1 MKTFHSILA
10 NSLVAFVVNNFVWFA
25 VTFWVFLETRSVI
38 ATSVMAGVFTLTV
51 AFSGFLL
58 GSLVDRYPKKRV
70 MMLSSIVSL
79 VLYAIAGLIFITT
92 SSEELKDASSV
103 RLWVFIVLALVGAIG
118 GNLRGIAMSTLVTI
132 LIPEEERDKANGL
145 VGTANGVA
153 FLGASI
159 FSGLAVG
166 YLGMFWVLA
175 IAIVMS
181 ILVMAHLATLAI
193 PDLPKKIR
201 HAHDGEPEH
210 EHDHDHQGVDVRGT
224 IRAVRLVPGLFG
236 LIFFHTF
243 NNFLGGIFMSLMD
256 AYGLLLVS
264 VQVWGILWGVLS
276 LGFIVGGMAVAR
288 YGLGKSPLRTLFLGN
303 IVMWSICSVFTL
315 QASIVLLAIG
325 MFVWLCLIP
334 AVEAA
339 EQTIL
344 QKVVEPERQ
353 GRVFGFAQ
361 SVEQAASPI
370 TAFLIGPIAQLVFI
384 PFMTTGTGVDLIG
397 SWFGTGTDRGLAL
410 LFTVAGLVGLAVTL
424 FAMRSNAYRTLSKR
438 YENEAREPEMAE
450 PSIA

>member
-79 VLYAIAGLIFITT
+79 GLYAIAGLIFITT

-181 ILVMAHLATLAI
+181 LMVIAHLATLAI

-264 VQVWGILWGVLS
+264 VQVWGILWGALS
-276 LGFIVGGMAVAR
+276 LGFIVGGMLVAR

-315 QASIVLLAIG
+315 QASIVLLAMG

-384 PFMTTGTGVDLIG
+384 PFMTTGNGVDLIG

-410 LFTVAGLVGLAVTL
+410 LFTVAGLIGLAVTL
-424 FAMRSNAYRTLSKR
+424 FAMRSNAYRALSKR
-438 YENEAREPEMAE
+438 YESEAPEPEMAE

>member
-1 MKTFHSILA
+1 MKVFYATLV

-25 VTFWVFLETRSVI
+25 VTFWVYLETKSVI
-38 ATSVMAGVFTLTV
+38 ATSVMAGIFTLTM

-79 VLYAIAGLIFITT
+79 ALYAIAGFIFATT
-92 SSEELKDASSV
+92 PNEEFADAASP
-103 RLWVFIVLALVGAIG
+103 RLWIFIVLTLVGAIF
-118 GNLRGIAMSTLVTI
+118 GNLRSIALSTLVTI
-132 LIPEEERDKANGL
+132 MIPEDERDKANGL
-145 VGTANGVA
+145 VGTANGIA

-166 YLGMFWVLA
+166 YLDMFWVIV
-175 IAIVMS
+175 IAVVVS
-181 ILVMAHLATLAI
+181 LLVIIHLTTLSI
-193 PDLPKKIR
+193 PDLKKKIR

-210 EHDHDHQGVDVRGT
+210 EHDDHHEGVDVRGT
-224 IRAVRLVPGLFG
+224 IRAIRLVPGLFG

-264 VQVWGILWGVLS
+264 VQVWGTLWGVLS
-276 LGFIVGGMAVAR
+276 LGFIVGGMIVAR
-288 YGLGKSPLRTLFLGN
+288 RGLGKNPLRTLFLAN
-303 IVMWSICSVFTL
+303 IVMWGICCVFTL
-315 QASIVLLAIG
+315 KASIILLGVG

-344 QKVVEPERQ
+344 QKVVPPERQ

-370 TAFLIGPIAQLVFI
+370 TAFLIGPIAQLIFI
-384 PFMTTGTGVDLIG
+384 PFMTTGTGADTIG
-397 SWFGTGTDRGLAL
+397 SWFGTGADRGLAL
-410 LFTVAGLVGLAVTL
+410 LFTVAGLLGLAVTL
-424 FAMRSNAYRTLSKR
+424 LAMRSYSYRALSEK
-438 YENEAREPEMAE
+438 YQEQDQEPELAE
-450 PSIA
+450 AYSA